1 MVNFAYIIVF
11 NVARIL
17 LMHKLNVKEKYYNML
32 KSGTKTI
39 ELRLFDEKR
48 KRIEVG
54 DIIEF
59 SNNSDA
65 DDKFMAQVIN
75 LHKAINF
82 VELCKNINCRNAGFA
97 SNDEL
102 IDVLEEFYSKDRQRE
117 FGVVGIEIQKK

>member
-1 MVNFAYIIVF
+1 
-11 NVARIL
+11 
-17 LMHKLNVKEKYYNML
+17 MHKLNVKEKYYNML

-65 DDKFMAQVIN
+65 DDKFMVQVIN